1 MTLIFTADDTP
12 YKGGDVVVMYKSIT
26 YPPTAPNTT
35 YILHTNKVVMSDLIE
50 WLPLISYRLVVV
62 TDKKPTI
69 PKHLQDEIVIHP
81 SLNKDKTNHFNAINP
96 IFRWSDRLRVF
107 NGLVGVP
114 MPLILAFLKAN
125 RTTDIE
131 TFRRLAKSTYT
142 LPEIYSQAILAY
154 SVQPISGRV
163 EWPKKNPK
171 SDEPNST
178 IFRHSDEY
186 QDIISLYAE
195 DVLNVIR
202 VIAPEEVP
210 KGQPKRQTSIVE
222 WL

>member
-12 YKGGDVVVMYKSIT
+12 YMGGDVVVMHKTVT

-35 YILHTNKVVMSDLIE
+35 YILHPNKIVMSDLIE

-69 PKHLQDEIVIHP
+69 PKGYEDEIVIHP
-81 SLNKDKTNHFNAINP
+81 SLNKAKENHFNAINP
-96 IFRWSDRLRVF
+96 IFRWSDRLRVL

-114 MPLILAFLKAN
+114 MPLILAFLKSN
-125 RTTDIE
+125 RKTDIE
-131 TFRRLAKSTYT
+131 TFRRLAQATYT

-163 EWPKKNPK
+163 EWPKKKPK
-171 SDEPNST
+171 TQERDST
-178 IFRHSDEY
+178 IFRDTDLY
-186 QDIISLYAE
+186 ADIISLHAE

-202 VIAPEEVP
+202 VIAPTEIP
-210 KGQPKRQTSIVE
+210 KGKPKGQTSIVE